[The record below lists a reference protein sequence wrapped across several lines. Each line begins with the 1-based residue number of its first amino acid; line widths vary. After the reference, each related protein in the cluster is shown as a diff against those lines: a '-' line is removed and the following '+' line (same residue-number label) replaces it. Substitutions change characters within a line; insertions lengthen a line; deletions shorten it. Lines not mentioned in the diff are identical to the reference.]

1 MSTVAWVN
9 PVDLDTLI
17 IVCPAGDAQTMMDV
31 TVRDQFNL
39 PVANQN
45 VTASFVDARV
55 LEDPITG
62 VTDVNGYVRLTIKAG
77 LDNSAGRQPRVY
89 SNWSVVCMGVTLK
102 TASTYLVSPDM
113 TQAVGSET
121 LVESLDDAMFRNDY
135 GFGLVGLQ
143 RSDLNGD
150 SVVDPLDN
158 AIFAIHWLDNN

>member
-1 MSTVAWVN
+1 
-9 PVDLDTLI
+9 
-17 IVCPAGDAQTMMDV
+17 
-31 TVRDQFNL
+31 
-39 PVANQN
+39 
-45 VTASFVDARV
+45 
-55 LEDPITG
+55 
-62 VTDVNGYVRLTIKAG
+62 
-77 LDNSAGRQPRVY
+77 
-89 SNWSVVCMGVTLK
+89 MGVTLK